1 MDKHKRGDTLNIELD
16 DYDTRILAELQ
27 AEARLTM
34 AELGR
39 RVHLSQPAVTERV
52 RKLEAAGV
60 ITGYRATVDL
70 GRLGYGIRAIIRV
83 GRCDYPRFIKLLQQT
98 PEVINA
104 YNVTGE
110 DSWILEIAVI
120 DVGHLDAV
128 VTKFC
133 LLTETSTSIVLN
145 AAREHAAVLPAR
157 RENIKPAIKK
167 VTGK

>member
-1 MDKHKRGDTLNIELD
+1 MALTEVTEFDN
-16 DYDTRILAELQ
+16 YDSRILSELQ
-27 AEARLTM
+27 QDARITM

-52 RKLEAAGV
+52 RKLELSGV
-60 ITGYRATVDL
+60 IKAYRAEVDL
-70 GRLGYGIRAIIRV
+70 ARLGYGIRAIVRV
-83 GRCDYPRFIKLLQQT
+83 GRAEYARVVKLVEQT

-110 DSWILEIAVI
+110 DSWALEIAVM
-120 DVGHLDAV
+120 DVSHLDAV

-133 LLTETSTSIVLN
+133 ILTETSTAIVLN
-145 AAREHAAVLPAR
+145 VPRENAVVLPAR

>member
-1 MDKHKRGDTLNIELD
+1 MPAEVSDFDT
-16 DYDTRILAELQ
+16 YDNRILAELQ
-27 AEARLTM
+27 RDARITM

-52 RKLEAAGV
+52 RKLEMSGV
-60 ITGYRATVDL
+60 IKGYRAEVDVAQ
-70 GRLGYGIRAIIRV
+70 LGYGIRAIVRV
-83 GRCDYPRFIKLLQQT
+83 GRVEYARVVKLIEQT

-110 DSWILEIAVI
+110 DSWVLEIAVI
-120 DVGHLDAV
+120 DVAHLDAV

-133 LLTETSTSIVLN
+133 ILTETSTCIVLN
-145 AAREHAAVLPAR
+145 APRENAVVLPAR
-157 RENIKPAIKK
+157 RDSIKPAIRK